1 MAFSRGLRIPL
12 GVDNKSGKIRTETY
26 TGVLVRGLRI
36 PPRFSPCKTHSREMA
51 QTSGF
56 DPTTQVKTCFD
67 CKMFDVSYWVASL
80 NGENGPGGTPSH
92 EALSVSPQGALEI
105 SSVAGQPPS
114 LDRSHC
120 SPPRL
125 VAKSLQCD
133 DRCRPSS
140 QRPQYPTLYRRLKRR
155 LGRSLRPKF
164 YQGSVVRSGKKASHK
179 CPRIE
184 GGLPGPSRLQGP
196 VPESN
201 SVGCDGQLNSGSLH
215 QQTRRNTLGR
225 DVCSPVEDHD
235 LVPSLSHNI
244 ESQAHSRVPEC
255 DGRPAI
261 QVQPSAVNRMV
272 SAPTGLQTD
281 LPEVV
286 HTSCRLICHS
296 PEPQTPSIRVS
307 YPRPKGLGHRCS
319 EHKLDQ
325 PHSICVPSYGSPSQ
339 GDPKDQAMP
348 VPDHRN
354 SPRLARDALV
364 LGPSAALN
372 RDPTATPSVNN
383 PTQTVPQAGVPQ
395 QPPAPEPPRLV
406 SRSGQLQEQGFSM
419 EVAERVAAPQRSSTR
434 TIYKSKWALFEKW
447 CRENSVDFSTPSVKQ
462 ISDFFMY
469 LYQDLNRRPSTIDG
483 YRTAIV
489 DTLGPTAQ
497 HIAHNADLQW
507 LLSSFHRDRPKS
519 SRNLPKWNLSV
530 VLNELT
536 KAPFEPMKDTDL
548 KHLTLK
554 TAFLLALASG
564 KRRSE
569 IHAWVA
575 NKVSNLGQ
583 WEKVA
588 LFPSS
593 DFIAKNQLAR
603 EGSQSVSPV
612 TIPALTTIVDRQFK
626 EDRTLCPVRALRFYL
641 DRTKDLRGSRS
652 LLFISFKKGHTSD
665 IRPATLSS
673 WLKQTILL
681 CYKQGDQQALDLV
694 QVKAHDIR
702 AFAASKAFYGG
713 VSVDQ
718 IMQACHWKAHNTFTN
733 FDTLGPTAQHIAHNA
748 DLQWLL
754 SSFHRDRPKSSRNLP
769 KWNLSVVLNELTKAP
784 FEPMKDTDLK
794 HLTLKTAFLLALAS
808 GKRRSEIHA
817 WVANKVSNLGQWEK
831 VALFPSSD
839 FIAKNQLAR
848 EGSQSV
854 SPVTIP
860 ALTTIVDRQ
869 FKEDRTLCPVRALR
883 FYLDRTKDLRGSR
896 SLLFIS
902 FKKGHTSDIRPATL
916 SSWLKQTILLCY
928 KQADQQA
935 LDLVQ
940 VKAHDIRAFAASKA
954 FYGGVSVDQI
964 MQACHWKAHNTFT
977 NFYLKDLTWSDTD
990 NNLYLGPVVA
1000 AQQVLDPSP
1009 QTSCPRKEKRGGG
1022 GTSATTKS
1030 SGVFPRI

>member
-1 MAFSRGLRIPL
+1 MLNIITNGYVLPFRSKPNLIRFPLILSEYKAQQKDQALATCIQSLLSKNAIERVDNVKSLGFYSRLFLVPKPPQRWRPVIDLSRLNTFLHVEKFKMETPESIRTSLIPGEWVASIDLSDAYLHIPIHPSSRKYLRFCYKAQVFQFTSLPFGLATAPQVFTMIVKEVKLMALSRGLRIHQYLDDWLIRSQSQEEAQVNTQAVVELTQSL
-12 GVDNKSGKIRTETY
+12 GWIINQEKSELK
-26 TGVLVRGLRI
+26 
-36 PPRFSPCKTHSREMA
+36 P
-51 QTSGF
+51 
-56 DPTTQVKTCFD
+56 TQVFSFVGYEYHLDSALVKPTQERWLKLQDLILRLKLKRVLTARCLMSLIGLLASTE
-67 CKMFDVSYWVASL
+67 KMVPEGRLHMRPFQFHLKKHWRY
-80 NGENGPGGTPSH
+80 
-92 EALSVSPQGALEI
+92 PQ
-105 SSVAGQPPS
+105 S
-114 LDRSHC
+114 LDNLLPWTEAIAAHLDWWQNPSN
-120 SPPRL
+120 
-125 VAKSLQCD
+125 VD
-133 DRCRPSS
+133 ERCRPSS

-155 LGRSLRPKF
+155 LGRSLRSKF
-164 YQGSVVRSGKKASHK
+164 YKGSVVRSGKKASHK

-201 SVGCDGQLNSGSLH
+201 SVGCDGQFNSGSLH

-406 SRSGQLQEQGFSM
+406 SRSGQLQEQGFSV
-419 EVAERVAAPQRSSTR
+419 EVAERIAAPQRSSTR

-469 LYQDLNRRPSTIDG
+469 VYQDLNRRPSTIDG

-497 HIAHNADLQW
+497 HIAHNADL
-507 LLSSFHRDRPKS
+507 HR
-519 SRNLPKWNLSV
+519 
-530 VLNELT
+530 
-536 KAPFEPMKDTDL
+536 
-548 KHLTLK
+548 
-554 TAFLLALASG
+554 
-564 KRRSE
+564 
-569 IHAWVA
+569 
-575 NKVSNLGQ
+575 
-583 WEKVA
+583 
-588 LFPSS
+588 
-593 DFIAKNQLAR
+593 
-603 EGSQSVSPV
+603 
-612 TIPALTTIVDRQFK
+612 
-626 EDRTLCPVRALRFYL
+626 
-641 DRTKDLRGSRS
+641 
-652 LLFISFKKGHTSD
+652 
-665 IRPATLSS
+665 
-673 WLKQTILL
+673 
-681 CYKQGDQQALDLV
+681 
-694 QVKAHDIR
+694 
-702 AFAASKAFYGG
+702 
-713 VSVDQ
+713 
-718 IMQACHWKAHNTFTN
+718 
-733 FDTLGPTAQHIAHNA
+733 
-748 DLQWLL
+748 LL

-1009 QTSCPRKEKRGGG
+1009 QTSCPRKEKKGGGG

-1030 SGVFPRI
+1030 SGVSPSI

>member
-1 MAFSRGLRIPL
+1 MLNIITNGYVLPFRSKPNLIRFPLILSEYKAQQKDQALATCIQSLLSKNAIERVDNVKSLGFYSRLFLVPKPHQRWRPVIDLSRLNTFLHVEKFKMETPESIRTSLIPGEWVSSIDLSDAYLHIPIHPSSRKYLRFCYKAQVFQFTSLPFGLATAPQVFTMIVKEVKLMALSRGLRIHQYLDDWLIRSQSQEEAQVNTQAVVELTQSL
-12 GVDNKSGKIRTETY
+12 GWIINQEKSELK
-26 TGVLVRGLRI
+26 
-36 PPRFSPCKTHSREMA
+36 P
-51 QTSGF
+51 
-56 DPTTQVKTCFD
+56 TQVFSFVGYEYHLDSALVKPTQERWLKLQDLILRLKSKRVLTARCL
-67 CKMFDVSYWVASL
+67 MSNWVASL

-92 EALSVSPQGALEI
+92 EALSVSSQGALEI

-133 DRCRPSS
+133 ERCRPSS

-164 YQGSVVRSGKKASHK
+164 YKGSVVRSGKKATHK

-184 GGLPGPSRLQGP
+184 GCLPGPSRLHGP

-286 HTSCRLICHS
+286 HPSCRLVCHS
-296 PEPQTPSIRVS
+296 PEPQAPSIRVS

-325 PHSICVPSYGSPSQ
+325 PHGICVPSYGSPSQ

-406 SRSGQLQEQGFSM
+406 SRSGQLQEQGFSV
-419 EVAERVAAPQRSSTR
+419 EVVERIAAPQRSSTR

-497 HIAHNADLQW
+497 HIAHNADLHR

-536 KAPFEPMKDTDL
+536 KAPFEPMKDSDL

-569 IHAWVA
+569 IHA
-575 NKVSNLGQ
+575 
-583 WEKVA
+583 
-588 LFPSS
+588 
-593 DFIAKNQLAR
+593 R
-603 EGSQSVSPV
+603 
-612 TIPALTTIVDRQFK
+612 
-626 EDRTLCPVRALRFYL
+626 
-641 DRTKDLRGSRS
+641 
-652 LLFISFKKGHTSD
+652 
-665 IRPATLSS
+665 
-673 WLKQTILL
+673 
-681 CYKQGDQQALDLV
+681 
-694 QVKAHDIR
+694 
-702 AFAASKAFYGG
+702 
-713 VSVDQ
+713 
-718 IMQACHWKAHNTFTN
+718 
-733 FDTLGPTAQHIAHNA
+733 
-748 DLQWLL
+748 
-754 SSFHRDRPKSSRNLP
+754 
-769 KWNLSVVLNELTKAP
+769 
-784 FEPMKDTDLK
+784 
-794 HLTLKTAFLLALAS
+794 
-808 GKRRSEIHA
+808 
-817 WVANKVSNLGQWEK
+817 VANKVSNLGQWEK

-1022 GTSATTKS
+1022 GHIRYNQ
-1030 SGVFPRI
+1030 VFRSLSQDLGIPLPSRCYG